1 MPVEDQLRKGQKQ
14 IPAPPSVDDWRAGY
28 RLQKEPEPPSMDD
41 LRSGYRLKSE
51 PEPPAPAAETV
62 EQPERVAP
70 PERPTEAVAERKT
83 ISPEDILTS
92 RKEAVAAMVKSLREQ
107 GVRRTINALFYT
119 TPGAILAKLL
129 GRPGYAAM
137 EIAMAPAILAGSH
150 VLANLLDRP
159 EVVSWISKVTP
170 KDLALIKDLPEEQ
183 KAVFTQNLGELVKDA
198 QKRKLPVSRALTAL
212 VVGGGAAATTPKTL
226 QQLRKEALQ
235 LQQQQAASAPD
246 VTQPSAEEPTQTQ
259 PEQAEPVMNEP
270 VEEEE
275 PEQ

>member
-1 MPVEDQLRKGQKQ
+1 
-14 IPAPPSVDDWRAGY
+14 
-28 RLQKEPEPPSMDD
+28 
-41 LRSGYRLKSE
+41 
-51 PEPPAPAAETV
+51 
-62 EQPERVAP
+62 
-70 PERPTEAVAERKT
+70 
-83 ISPEDILTS
+83 
-92 RKEAVAAMVKSLREQ
+92 
-107 GVRRTINALFYT
+107 
-119 TPGAILAKLL
+119 
-129 GRPGYAAM
+129 
-137 EIAMAPAILAGSH
+137 
-150 VLANLLDRP
+150 LANLLDRP

-183 KAVFTQNLGELVKDA
+183 KEVFTQNLGELVKDA

-246 VTQPSAEEPTQTQ
+246 VTQPAVEEPTQTQ